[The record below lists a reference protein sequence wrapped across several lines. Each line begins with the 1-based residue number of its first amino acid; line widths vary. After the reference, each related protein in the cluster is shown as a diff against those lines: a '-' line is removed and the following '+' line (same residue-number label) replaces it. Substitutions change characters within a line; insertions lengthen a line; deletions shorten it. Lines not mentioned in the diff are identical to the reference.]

1 MSLEDISAEI
11 MALVTWNKLWTKNS
25 FFSQNSLH
33 MYFEIIWIVL
43 SIHEKKYYIFNI
55 KKIIQ
60 HEFSEKQEEYV

>member
-11 MALVTWNKLWTKNS
+11 MALVTWNQLWTNNS

-43 SIHEKKYYIFNI
+43 SIHEKNI
-55 KKIIQ
+55 TSSISKKIIQ
-60 HEFSEKQEEYV
+60 HEFS